1 MAIQSEAGG
10 GCLRKNEMKQYKI
23 KFKKQS
29 EVGKGVIN
37 EKNGNKIL
45 TVIESKDGCSE
56 IYYMYPSLL
65 GFA

>member
-1 MAIQSEAGG
+1 M
-10 GCLRKNEMKQYKI
+10 RKNEMKQYKI